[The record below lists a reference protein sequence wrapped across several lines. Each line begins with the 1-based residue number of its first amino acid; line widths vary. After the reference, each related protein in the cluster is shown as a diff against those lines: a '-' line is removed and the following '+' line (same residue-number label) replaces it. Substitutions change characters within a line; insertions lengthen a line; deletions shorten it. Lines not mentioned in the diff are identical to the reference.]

1 MKQAV
6 LITWF
11 SAVISLA
18 ISSLAVAELTPY
30 SLAITFPGSE
40 TVEIRILLTAEP
52 GGERLSVEPDLI
64 RLPTPDL
71 TGECV
76 PTTSQASEAVP
87 LVCLQPEPAEP
98 ASSFRLWGESSQ
110 VVQYRLTARP
120 ANTYSGSSESI
131 TVSRSDIP
139 HLIRLLSL
147 FGCERERL
155 ASLQSSAPAYTYKRD
170 NRRTLKSP
178 LFWCFCGLCNGAL
191 AGIFGSFI
199 VSTGSAVWG
208 AGFAGNPLCSFCLFG
223 VWHHRSFLPQWS
235 LSLTVPVSNE
245 MSEENRDHIRRM
257 TSNLI
262 ERGRAQLTSL
272 EIDSTDQESESRQIR
287 LEFRVYLPDN
297 IQTEVDAI
305 NYLGLPESL
314 ENISISREEGAE
326 V

>member
-1 MKQAV
+1 MTQAV

-30 SLAITFPGSE
+30 SLAITFPDSG
-40 TVEIRILLTAEP
+40 TVEIPILLRVEP
-52 GGERLSVEPDLI
+52 GGEGLSAEQSSE
-64 RLPTPDL
+64 LPTPGL
-71 TGECV
+71 TGGCV

-87 LVCLQPEPAEP
+87 LVCLQPEPEP
-98 ASSFRLWGESSQ
+98 ASSFRLWGESGQ

-147 FGCERERL
+147 FGCESKRL

-208 AGFAGNPLCSFCLFG
+208 AGFAGNPLCSLCLFG
-223 VWHHRSFLPQWS
+223 VWNHRSFLPQWN
-235 LSLTVPVSNE
+235 LRLAVPVSNE
-245 MSEENRDHIRRM
+245 MPGEDRDRIRRM
-257 TSNLI
+257 ASNLI

-272 EIDSTDQESESRQIR
+272 EIDSTDQESESRQAW

-305 NYLGLPESL
+305 NYLGLPEGL
-314 ENISISREEGAE
+314 ENISISERTE